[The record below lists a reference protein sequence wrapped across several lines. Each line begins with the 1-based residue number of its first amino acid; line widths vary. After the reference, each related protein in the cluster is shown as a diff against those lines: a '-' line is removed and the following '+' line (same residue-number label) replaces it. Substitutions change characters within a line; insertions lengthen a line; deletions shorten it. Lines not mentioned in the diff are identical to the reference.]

1 LQWQHTLQNSLNQAV
16 NRVKTVL
23 PHSPASQFKNR
34 FIVAAID
41 LFSKRNNIQLCW
53 NYFATSHG
61 KGPVDGV
68 GGTLKRVAA
77 DKVRTRQCTINNM
90 EDFVTAVQ
98 HSSIC
103 VTPVSADM
111 VATREGD
118 LNLETV
124 FPASKY
130 HQRHAS
136 LTITVL
142 SRKMQL

>member
-1 LQWQHTLQNSLNQAV
+1 M
-16 NRVKTVL
+16 
-23 PHSPASQFKNR
+23 
-34 FIVAAID
+34 
-41 LFSKRNNIQLCW
+41 
-53 NYFATSHG
+53 
-61 KGPVDGV
+61 DGV
-68 GGTLKRVAA
+68 GGTLKRVAT